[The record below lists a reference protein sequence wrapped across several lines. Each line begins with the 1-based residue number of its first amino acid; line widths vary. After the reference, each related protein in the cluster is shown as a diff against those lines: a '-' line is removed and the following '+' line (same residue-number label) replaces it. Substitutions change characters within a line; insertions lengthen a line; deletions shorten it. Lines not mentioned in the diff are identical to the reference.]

1 MVYPIIEVGIM
12 AKYHAPITPIISHA
26 RPHNRALL
34 REFVAGRWS
43 IRAMN
48 EPLPEPCQRAS
59 PRERSRFAY
68 IFDFD
73 IALRSLEVN
82 LCTYHEADAIT
93 VIVGVIIY
101 ILIQEVIAVYE
112 ELHAILNTEC
122 HVGM

>member
-1 MVYPIIEVGIM
+1 M

-82 LCTYHEADAIT
+82 LSTYHKADAVTI
-93 VIVGVIIY
+93 VVGVVVDA
-101 ILIQEVIAVYE
+101 LVKEVVTIGKY
-112 ELHAILNTEC
+112 LYTTLNTESNVC
-122 HVGM
+122 V